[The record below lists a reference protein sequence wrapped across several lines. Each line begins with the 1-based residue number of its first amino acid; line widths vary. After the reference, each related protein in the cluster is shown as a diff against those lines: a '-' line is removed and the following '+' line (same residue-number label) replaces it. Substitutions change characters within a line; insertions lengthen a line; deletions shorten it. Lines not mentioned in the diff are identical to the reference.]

1 MKWSNEQMIRIQ
13 SGYYDPA
20 DTSDAPTLPWRTW
33 AVLTIAYGGLVI
45 WPFSQ
50 KREAPPQSGAPS

>member
-13 SGYYDPA
+13 SGYYDPT
-20 DTSDAPTLPWRTW
+20 DTSDAPTLPWQTW
-33 AVLTIAYGGLVI
+33 AVLAIAYGGLVI

-50 KREAPPQSGAPS
+50 KRDAPPQSGAPS